1 MKIRL
6 LSSVAVMAFFA
17 LACTGGETTT
27 TTTTTEAPPAP
38 TTPAATTTTTTGDVG
53 VASCDQYIKEMT
65 ACFAN
70 MDAATKAAL
79 EASFKQ
85 TTDAW
90 RAAAATPEGKAGLD
104 AACQAA
110 LGAMPPNCKAGGTA
124 PAAGA
129 AGPGGMGG
137 GMGPGGA
144 AAGPGTAPAADAAKT
159 DDKDEH
165 DANPRKQGKSIGRDD
180 DGKRKEG
187 KKDR

>member
-1 MKIRL
+1 MKIRV
-6 LSSVAVMAFFA
+6 LSSVAIMAFFA
-17 LACTGGETTT
+17 LACTGGTET

-38 TTPAATTTTTTGDVG
+38 TTPAATTTTATGDVG

-65 ACFAN
+65 ACFSS

-110 LGAMPPNCKAGGTA
+110 LTAMPPNCKAGGAA
-124 PAAGA
+124 PAAGGPA
-129 AGPGGMGG
+129 AGAPGAGG
-137 GMGPGGA
+137 PGA
-144 AAGPGTAPAADAAKT
+144 AAAAPGTAPAADAAKT

-165 DANPRKQGKSIGRDD
+165 DGAHKQGQSIGRDN

-187 KKDR
+187 KRN